1 MARDGD
7 RSISDSLSALL
18 LPLFWSII
26 GNREL
31 PPPDPP
37 DGVLFLECA
46 GTGGSTIGALHCT
59 TESNTVLRDRKR
71 VAECKLP
78 INPNKISIEII
89 ERETN
94 ESVSTAECTVACA
107 PHERGR

>member
-26 GNREL
+26 GKREL
-31 PPPDPP
+31 PP
-37 DGVLFLECA
+37 DGVLFLEWA

-59 TESNTVLRDRKR
+59 TESNTVVRDRKR
-71 VAECKLP
+71 
-78 INPNKISIEII
+78 
-89 ERETN
+89 
-94 ESVSTAECTVACA
+94 
-107 PHERGR
+107 